1 MKHERLAY
9 LVECAKQGDENA
21 FGEIY
26 KEFSKSVYYTGLQA
40 TKNEEDAQDVVQ
52 ETMLKLYMGLES
64 ISKPKALAAYV
75 SRVAYN
81 RCMDIIN
88 QKAPTQQCNSEDIE
102 VELMNIQEE
111 NIAHLPTEYWEQQ
124 EQRAYVIGLIDELS
138 DAQRIV
144 VMLYY
149 YNQFTARE
157 IAEMLEL
164 NEAAVENRLK
174 RARAALRVKMEKDK
188 DEKALPGIMPM
199 SMLTQILEA
208 DAAEVFTT
216 EISAQI
222 WHNVATQ
229 LGYSAE
235 TIAATTPIATGAVT
249 GTNTAAVAATT
260 AGTAT
265 GGAAVTGTAAVT
277 ATLLGGK
284 ISALTIIILAAC
296 AVVAIGGGAL
306 IYSVV
311 ASSQERE
318 RTVIR
323 ASYIDS
329 STTDELEYRPDDLE
343 PGEGASESDTS
354 DTPDVEGATTPSSPP
369 DRPITYH
376 PHTMPDSAQT
386 APSVT
391 AQRYWIS
398 YPAGAAVTPQQIIAE
413 AGIKAV
419 SADGKELNVHIDFFS
434 NINFN
439 VSGNYA
445 VFARAVDGEHE
456 VSIAII
462 VSVSK

>member
-1 MKHERLAY
+1 MKNEKLAR
-9 LVECAKQGDENA
+9 LVECARQGDENA

-26 KEFSKSVYYTGLQA
+26 KEFSKSVYYTGLQM

-52 ETMLKLYMGLES
+52 ETMLCLYTGLES
-64 ISKPKALAAYV
+64 IDKPKALVAYV
-75 SRVAYN
+75 NRIAYY

-88 QKAPTQQCNSEDIE
+88 RKAPTGQGCSEDIE
-102 VELMNIQEE
+102 VELMKIPEE
-111 NIAHLPTEYWEQQ
+111 NIAHLPEGYWEQQ
-124 EQRAYVIGLIDELS
+124 EQRAYVIGLIDELN
-138 DAQRIV
+138 DTQRV
-144 VMLYY
+144 VIMLYY
-149 YNQFTARE
+149 YNQFSIKE
-157 IAEMLEL
+157 IAEMLKL
-164 NEAAVENRLK
+164 DEAAVKNRLS

-188 DEKALPGIMPM
+188 DEKVLQGIMPM

-216 EISAQI
+216 EISTQI
-222 WHNVATQ
+222 WQSIATK

-265 GGAAVTGTAAVT
+265 GGAAVT
-277 ATLLGGK
+277 ATLLSGK
-284 ISALTIIILAAC
+284 ITALTVLIAAAC
-296 AVVAIGGGAL
+296 TVVAIGGGAL

-329 STTDELEYRPDDLE
+329 STTDELEYQPDDLE